1 MGVLTCNDNVW
12 DLEREGTRGV
22 IGLGLRSKGDTQKKA
37 EIREAFLVGQV
48 PNMNSNPKDGG
59 QEAHGGDDGVVE

>member
-1 MGVLTCNDNVW
+1 MGFSLVKTMYGFR
-12 DLEREGTRGV
+12 REGTRGV
-22 IGLGLRSKGDTQKKA
+22 IGLGLRSKGDTHKKA

-59 QEAHGGDDGVVE
+59 QEAHSWGR